1 VTTTAYQVGVSLL
14 LSSNATQIFSAL
26 GQHFLGLQRHMTNFQ
41 NNWKK
46 TAMLI
51 GGGVGIFGGVAVL
64 KGAEKL
70 IDHGNHLV
78 KIQRDMAQAGAT
90 SVQVQNAY
98 AKAWELTAKY
108 QNMGAADILK
118 VMNDARAIFGNQD
131 VATKD
136 IEPLIRIGSF
146 LRAYQGTEKGKATHD
161 SIVREIT
168 AGLKSGEIS
177 GNITAEDMSKH
188 ADNLAAMKVYYG
200 DQVSIARYLQ
210 AQRAAGVS
218 YLTSGDE
225 FRYGMFPALV
235 QEFGPGAG
243 VMQQTLWAKTVAG
256 VMNRT
261 RSLQAMDQYGILKP
275 GEVQYDKVGR
285 AIGLKHG
292 GESIVG
298 SKVAAENYPKWVMET
313 LIPKVLQKTGIK
325 AGADGR
331 FSKTDLTTIAS
342 IIGQFFPDRNAM
354 KAVMEAVVQY
364 PKLLKDAAGLL
375 KVRKDWETYTAGSW
389 DYQKEAFGTQ
399 WTNFLDALGAPIVK
413 SATERLAQFNGQMAG
428 FSQWAAK
435 SENAESIKNIL
446 TAIIGFAA
454 FFTAGSIA
462 AILLAI
468 GPAGWLIGGLAAL
481 AVVLARFGFLKDFAA
496 TAANTYGMAKPGA
509 APRYKREGIDPDAPF
524 DMASNAERNKREGQT
539 RLQRYINTSLR
550 DVWTD
555 LDLSGAFAG
564 LGAKIYDAIK
574 NEIGSLGGL
583 FTNPTPKGSDDKMPG
598 LGAPMRFDPG
608 TSQPKMM
615 QTAFS
620 FNVDGRVLAQ
630 TVIEQMESL
639 AEHATGSPNYN
650 GQSHFARAD
659 SGFATV

>member
-1 VTTTAYQVGVSLL
+1 VTESYKVGVAIA
-14 LSSNATQIFSAL
+14 LSSNATQIFGAL
-26 GQHFLGLQRHMTNFQ
+26 GKHFLGLEKHVKNFQ
-41 NNWKK
+41 DNWKK

-64 KGAEKL
+64 KVAEKL
-70 IDHGNHLV
+70 IDHGNNLV

-90 SVQVQNAY
+90 NVQVQAAY

-108 QNMGAADILK
+108 QNMGAVDILK

-146 LRAYQGTEKGKATHD
+146 LRAYQGAEKGKSTHD
-161 SIVREIT
+161 SILREIN

-177 GNITAEDMSKH
+177 GNITPEDMSKH

-261 RSLQAMDQYGILKP
+261 KSLQVMDQYGLLKP
-275 GEVQYDKVGR
+275 GEVEYDKVGR

-292 GESIVG
+292 GQSIYG
-298 SKVAAENYPKWVMET
+298 SEVAADNYPKWVMET
-313 LIPKVLQKTGIK
+313 VIPDVLKKTGIV

-331 FSKTDLTTIAS
+331 FSKPDLTTIAS

-375 KVRKDWETYTAGSW
+375 KVRKDWETYTTGSW
-389 DYQKEAFGTQ
+389 DYQKEAFQTQ
-399 WTNFLDALGAPIVK
+399 WSSFLDALGAPMVK
-413 SATERLAQFNGQMAG
+413 TATENLAKMNKVLSGL
-428 FSQWAAK
+428 SQWAAK
-435 SENAESIKNIL
+435 PENAGTVENMMTGL
-446 TAIIGFAA
+446 VGAGAFLVGGGIIAMLAA
-454 FFTAGSIA
+454 FGLPGIIAGAVAAIVVAAFTNENFSKWLKGDDISRWLNQAIVDPLQRWLSSDSIA
-462 AILLAI
+462 
-468 GPAGWLIGGLAAL
+468 
-481 AVVLARFGFLKDFAA
+481 K
-496 TAANTYGMAKPGA
+496 
-509 APRYKREGIDPDAPF
+509 
-524 DMASNAERNKREGQT
+524 
-539 RLQRYINTSLR
+539 
-550 DVWTD
+550 
-555 LDLSGAFAG
+555 AFEG
-564 LGAKIYDAIK
+564 LGAKIWQAIK
-574 NEIGSLGGL
+574 DQVSGIFAGL
-583 FTNPTPKGSDDKMPG
+583 NMGWGPSRDESGHMKDPG
-598 LGAPMRFDPG
+598 LLDKYIWGNKGGASGSWEPGGGASGSWDDLRKKQNFRFDPG
-608 TSQPKMM
+608 TSRPQTTH
-615 QTAFS
+615 TAFS
-620 FNVDGRVLAQ
+620 FNVDGHVLAQ
-630 TVIEQMESL
+630 TVIEKIEELTEQ
-639 AEHATGSPNYN
+639 ATGSPNSN
-650 GQSHFARAD
+650 ALGRFDRAD
-659 SGFATV
+659 AGGFATV